1 MSSILRLL
9 NTAEKSKELNVKQVL
24 DTPSEYEDI
33 VTVTDRLIHSLE
45 EAIQSAREVIRLLNQ
60 AVR

>member
-1 MSSILRLL
+1 MSAILRLL
-9 NTAEKSKELNVKQVL
+9 NTTENSTELNVKQVL
-24 DTPSEYEDI
+24 DTPAEYEDI

-45 EAIQSAREVIRLLNQ
+45 DAIWSAREVVRLLNQ